1 MLLPIHLVLDWAYL
15 ILGPLGTVANKKHFI
30 MHLFLSNIEKYII
43 DFLLT
48 LRCLSLRHCGK
59 LTFVSVVFIVANLTF
74 FFLIFVD
81 YK

>member
-1 MLLPIHLVLDWAYL
+1 
-15 ILGPLGTVANKKHFI
+15 

-43 DFLLT
+43 DFLFT

-81 YK
+81 YM